1 MSVVEMQKIKL
12 YGASADKN
20 KILNALF
27 ETQLIELKTV
37 DEIENTDI
45 NFNDE
50 AYTTLENK
58 RAKLERAIQTIET
71 SLDLLP
77 KKQKPVIEKDFDLTC
92 EEFEKIV
99 LRKDEIDLVLAKL
112 DEILN
117 KQSDIKKER
126 TNIENRISSLN
137 PYISV
142 LESFSDFTSTK
153 NTTIM
158 LGILPQNAIKEFDN
172 FLRDCP
178 LTTYE
183 TAGDGTILKIY
194 SHNSESFI
202 VTKKLNELGFNKAN
216 FDLKTNAEETIK
228 LLKLRLTE
236 LEAEDKKLLQNLQ
249 EFESCLKELKT
260 MHDYIKFCMTKED
273 AENKFR
279 STKQAFVLEAYFAKA
294 NKDKL
299 DKKLSNSNLSVE
311 YEFLDIDENETPPTI
326 TKNNKVVGQFEFVTN
341 MYSAPNYREIDP
353 NIFIAFFF
361 SIFFGFV
368 MADIGYGLILIAF
381 GLFMAL
387 RQKRNTGFKQ
397 LMFVIAIGG
406 VFTIIFGALFG
417 SFFGLS
423 HEQFFLVPPATIP
436 DPVNNVLTLLVSC
449 LVAGIVQIMVSLALK
464 GIMLIKQKQI
474 LNAIFTAF
482 CWDIF
487 LVGVALFLLE
497 YGGMIK
503 GITLIALIIAGVSA
517 VIGAF
522 GQIFTNKGFNRVS
535 KSFGALY
542 GIINYFS
549 DILSYARLFG
559 LMLSGAIIASIVN
572 DLASGF
578 LTSASTFIVGVII
591 LAIGHGFN
599 ISMGALGGYIHVAR
613 LQYIEFFSRFYTGE
627 GELFVPFGTDLNYVK
642 LKQTY

>member
-1 MSVVEMQKIKL
+1 MAIVEMQKLKL
-12 YGASADKN
+12 YGASADKQ
-20 KILNALF
+20 KVLNALF
-27 ETQLIELKTV
+27 ETQLVTLKNV

-50 AYTTLENK
+50 AYTMLENK
-58 RAKLERAIQTIET
+58 RAKLERAITTIEA
-71 SLDLLP
+71 SLETLP

-99 LRKDEIDLVLAKL
+99 LKQETIQNIISQIDVL
-112 DEILN
+112 LN
-117 KQSDIKKER
+117 KQNDIKKER
-126 TNIENRISSLN
+126 TNLENRISSLT
-137 PYISV
+137 PYLSV
-142 LESFSDFTSTK
+142 PESFNDFKPTK
-153 NTTIM
+153 NVSIM
-158 LGILPQNAIKEFDN
+158 LGILPINAMKDFNE

-178 LTTYE
+178 LTTFE

-194 SHNSESFI
+194 SHNSESFL

-216 FDLKTNAEETIK
+216 FDLKTNAEDAIK
-228 LLKLRLTE
+228 TLNTRLKE
-236 LEAEDKKLLQNLQ
+236 LEQEELSLQQSLRN
-249 EFESCLKELKT
+249 FKDSLKELKT

-279 STKQAFVLEAYFAKA
+279 STKQAFVLEAYLAKESRE
-294 NKDKL
+294 KL
-299 DKKLSNSNLSVE
+299 DKKLSNSNLSIE
-311 YEFLDIDENETPPTI
+311 YEFLEIDKNEIPPTI
-326 TKNNKVVGQFEFVTN
+326 TKNNKVVKQFEFVTN
-341 MYSAPNYREIDP
+341 MYSAPNYREFDP
-353 NIFIAFFF
+353 NIYIAFFF
-361 SIFFGFV
+361 SVFFGFV

-397 LMFVIAIGG
+397 LMFVIAVGG
-406 VFTIIFGALFG
+406 IFTVIFGALFG
-417 SFFGLS
+417 SFFGLG

-449 LVAGIVQIMVSLALK
+449 LVAGIVQMIVSLILK
-464 GIMLIKQKQI
+464 GILLIKQKQI

-482 CWDIF
+482 CWDFF

-503 GITLIALIIAGVSA
+503 GVTTIALIIAGVSA
-517 VIGAF
+517 GIGAV

-542 GIINYFS
+542 GIINFFS

-578 LTSASTFIVGVII
+578 LTSAATFLPGVII

-613 LQYIEFFSRFYTGE
+613 LQYIEFFSRFYVGE
-627 GELFVPFGTDLNYVK
+627 GEIFVPFGTDLSYVK
-642 LKQTY
+642 LK